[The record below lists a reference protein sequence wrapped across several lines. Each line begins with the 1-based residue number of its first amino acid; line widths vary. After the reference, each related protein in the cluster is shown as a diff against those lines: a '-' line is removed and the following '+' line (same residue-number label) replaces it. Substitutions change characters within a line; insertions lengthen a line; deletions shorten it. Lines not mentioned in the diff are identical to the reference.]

1 MFNYE
6 LVFVVTIN
14 ELDHKLLQ
22 RFIFIKQIAT
32 ENNIGYVISLK
43 FNNNYSKGLKKNS
56 NYKCNKKFQIFIRIT
71 LLPLHKEIQI
81 NLSNCLEI

>member
-14 ELDHKLLQ
+14 ELEHKLLQ

-43 FNNNYSKGLKKNS
+43 FNNNYSKGLKKNR
-56 NYKCNKKFQIFIRIT
+56 NYNCN
-71 LLPLHKEIQI
+71 
-81 NLSNCLEI
+81 